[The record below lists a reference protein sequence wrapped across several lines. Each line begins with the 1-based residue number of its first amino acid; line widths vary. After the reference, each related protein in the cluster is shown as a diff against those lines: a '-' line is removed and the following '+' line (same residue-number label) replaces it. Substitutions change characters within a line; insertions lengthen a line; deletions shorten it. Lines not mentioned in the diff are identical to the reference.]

1 MSLSDSIPNKHIS
14 MLQSGQRSSGSA
26 GSFGRVLLFADEL
39 VLAMIYALFLM
50 TFAKLIP
57 AVCRD
62 LEGQRAGIAIQIL
75 TRSLRGSPRRIQ
87 DWPAY

>member
-39 VLAMIYALFLM
+39 MLAIYAPFLM